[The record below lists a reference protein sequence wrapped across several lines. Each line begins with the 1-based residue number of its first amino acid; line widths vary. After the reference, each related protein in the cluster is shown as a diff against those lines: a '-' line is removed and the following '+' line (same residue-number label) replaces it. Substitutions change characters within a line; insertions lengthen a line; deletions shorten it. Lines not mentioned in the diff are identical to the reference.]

1 MSNNWMERADKVV
14 MNTYGRQPL
23 VLVKGEGCRVWDDT
37 GKEYLDCLAGLAVV
51 NLGHAHPEVARAA
64 AAQLTQLVHVSNIY
78 YTTPMVELA
87 EALVRLSFADRVF
100 FANSGAEVNEGAI
113 KLVRR
118 YSRERFGAGRHRI
131 ICMENSFHGRTL
143 GALSATG
150 QSKFWQGFDPLL
162 PGFVFVPFNDL
173 EAVAN
178 AVDDTVCAVMLEPIQ
193 GEGGVCLPSP
203 DYLKGVRQLC
213 NDKGLLLILD
223 EIQTGLGR
231 TGKLFAQEN
240 FGITPDVMTLA
251 KALANGLPMGALLA
265 TAEVAGAFVPGTHA
279 STFGAGPVVAAAA
292 NTALSLLSAP
302 EFLAG
307 VRERGAFVRKGLIS
321 LAGRAPRHQRGA
333 GPGPHVGPGIDP
345 GGDAGGGGLPGAGPA
360 AQLHPGQRHPAAAA
374 SGHYRPG
381 ARRGPG
387 NPAGRPQDGVSM
399 TRHLLTI
406 LDLSREEIEHLLARA
421 RELKVFHQQGQ
432 NPTPLKGKT
441 VAMIFDKPS
450 TRTRVSFEAGI
461 AQLGGAS
468 IYLAPGQT
476 QMSRNE
482 PVADTARVLSRYV
495 DGVVVRT
502 FAQDTVAE
510 LARHSTIPVINGLT
524 DTHHPCQVLQ
534 RPHDHG
540 GALRRSYRAQGGLG
554 GRRQQHGQLLDHR
567 GHAPG
572 FRPAP
577 GLPAGLRARRRHPG
591 PGPGAGRPGLPGP
604 GPHRRGGRGP
614 GDQHR
619 RLGLHG
625 PGGGGRGP
633 AGGL

>member
-1 MSNNWMERADKVV
+1 MH
-14 MNTYGRQPL
+14 TYGRQPL

-51 NLGHAHPEVARAA
+51 NLGHGHREIAKAA

-118 YSRERFGAGRHRI
+118 YSRERFGEGRHRI

-173 EAVAN
+173 EALVK

-193 GEGGVCLPSP
+193 GEGGVCLPSS

-213 NDKGLLLILD
+213 DDKGLLLILD

-265 TAEVAGAFVPGTHA
+265 TEAVASAFVPGTHA

-307 VRERGAFVRKGLIS
+307 VRERGAHLFQGLSALQAEVSVIKEVR
-321 LAGRAPRHQRGA
+321 
-333 GPGPHVGPGIDP
+333 
-345 GGDAGGGGLPGAGPA
+345 
-360 AQLHPGQRHPAAAA
+360 
-374 SGHYRPG
+374 
-381 ARRGPG
+381 
-387 NPAGRPQDGVSM
+387 
-399 TRHLLTI
+399 
-406 LDLSREEIEHLLARA
+406 
-421 RELKVFHQQGQ
+421 
-432 NPTPLKGKT
+432 
-441 VAMIFDKPS
+441 
-450 TRTRVSFEAGI
+450 
-461 AQLGGAS
+461 
-468 IYLAPGQT
+468 
-476 QMSRNE
+476 
-482 PVADTARVLSRYV
+482 
-495 DGVVVRT
+495 
-502 FAQDTVAE
+502 
-510 LARHSTIPVINGLT
+510 
-524 DTHHPCQVLQ
+524 
-534 RPHDHG
+534 
-540 GALRRSYRAQGGLG
+540 GLG
-554 GRRQQHGQLLDHR
+554 LMWGLELTQEGTPMVAACRERGLLVNCTQGNVLR
-567 GHAPG
+567 L
-572 FRPAP
+572 
-577 GLPAGLRARRRHPG
+577 LPPLVITPQELNAALAILRDAFKAVFP
-591 PGPGAGRPGLPGP
+591 
-604 GPHRRGGRGP
+604 
-614 GDQHR
+614 
-619 RLGLHG
+619 
-625 PGGGGRGP
+625 
-633 AGGL
+633 

>member
-1 MSNNWMERADKVV
+1 MNNNWMKRADKVV

-51 NLGHAHPEVARAA
+51 NLGHAHPEIARAA

-173 EAVAN
+173 DAVAKV
-178 AVDDTVCAVMLEPIQ
+178 VDDTVCAVMLEPIL

-203 DYLKGVRQLC
+203 DYLKGLRQLC

-265 TAEVAGAFVPGTHA
+265 TSEVAGAFVPGTHA

-292 NTALSLLSAP
+292 NAALNLLSAP

-307 VRERGAFVRKGLIS
+307 VRERGAFVSKR
-321 LAGRAPRHQRGA
+321 LA
-333 GPGPHVGPGIDP
+333 
-345 GGDAGGGGLPGAGPA
+345 
-360 AQLHPGQRHPAAAA
+360 
-374 SGHYRPG
+374 
-381 ARRGPG
+381 
-387 NPAGRPQDGVSM
+387 
-399 TRHLLTI
+399 
-406 LDLSREEIEHLLARA
+406 
-421 RELKVFHQQGQ
+421 
-432 NPTPLKGKT
+432 
-441 VAMIFDKPS
+441 AM
-450 TRTRVSFEAGI
+450 
-461 AQLGGAS
+461 Q
-468 IYLAPGQT
+468 
-476 QMSRNE
+476 
-482 PVADTARVLSRYV
+482 
-495 DGVVVRT
+495 
-502 FAQDTVAE
+502 AE
-510 LARHSTIPVINGLT
+510 LPVIKE
-524 DTHHPCQVLQ
+524 V
-534 RPHDHG
+534 R
-540 GALRRSYRAQGGLG
+540 GLG
-554 GRRQQHGQLLDHR
+554 LMWGLELTQEGTPVVAACRERGLLLNCTQGNVIR
-567 GHAPG
+567 L
-572 FRPAP
+572 
-577 GLPAGLRARRRHPG
+577 LPPLVITDQELDGAIGTLRDALKMVFP
-591 PGPGAGRPGLPGP
+591 
-604 GPHRRGGRGP
+604 
-614 GDQHR
+614 
-619 RLGLHG
+619 
-625 PGGGGRGP
+625 
-633 AGGL
+633 